1 MLPRFSSSAAKQK
14 IVEIKNTKT
23 VPDFKTE
30 TDFTNYDMNTIKQ
43 FIENNSIP
51 LYKTTLTNTYK
62 IISSGKMTTNTVD
75 IYLYIIS
82 VGKDFIYVIPL
93 GEIYGYTWLS
103 KIGTNLEGA
112 KYGYIYKIGTTSWI
126 NSKMLKDFW
135 NSLELSEKS
144 KKIIEEAKKLSEKA
158 NSEPSAEEVPSA
170 KGGRRGKKTM
180 VRKNRKIRKTHKR
193 NRFYMF

>member
-51 LYKTTLTNTYK
+51 LYKTTLTDTYK
-62 IISSGKMTTNTVD
+62 FKSKYITTTVD

-82 VGKDFIYVIPL
+82 VGEDFIYVIPL
-93 GEIYGYTWLS
+93 GEIYGDTWLS
-103 KIGTNLEGA
+103 KIGTNLKGA

-135 NSLELSEKS
+135 NSLEF
-144 KKIIEEAKKLSEKA
+144 SEKA